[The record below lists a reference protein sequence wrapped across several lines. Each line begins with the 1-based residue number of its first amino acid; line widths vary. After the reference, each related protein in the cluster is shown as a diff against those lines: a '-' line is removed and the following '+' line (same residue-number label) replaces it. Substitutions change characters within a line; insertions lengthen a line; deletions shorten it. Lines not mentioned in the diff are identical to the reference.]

1 MIAIL
6 RGIPEEYVDLTARA
20 LQLGGFRFIEVTLN
34 SPGALR
40 TIWIRLV
47 DRAHH
52 HSAFRRDWHGPWTD
66 NDADSDTS
74 GGRAAIRGSAD
85 VLHASSRRGRR
96 EMELDRIASW
106 RSHIIND
113 CRGIDLDYG
122 LQYGGPLM
130 LKQAALQLETL
141 VRRALGGVG
150 KGALLV
156 ADAEFIERGGAAS
169 AVIAAL
175 APYFLNA
182 DEATR
187 EKINKFLQEHLLLST
202 LEYEEK
208 VYRVTIELRR
218 FMVHDLGVRLE
229 RIK

>member
-1 MIAIL
+1 
-6 RGIPEEYVDLTARA
+6 
-20 LQLGGFRFIEVTLN
+20 
-34 SPGALR
+34 
-40 TIWIRLV
+40 
-47 DRAHH
+47 
-52 HSAFRRDWHGPWTD
+52 
-66 NDADSDTS
+66 
-74 GGRAAIRGSAD
+74 
-85 VLHASSRRGRR
+85 
-96 EMELDRIASW
+96 
-106 RSHIIND
+106 
-113 CRGIDLDYG
+113 
-122 LQYGGPLM
+122 M

-202 LEYEEK
+202 LQYEEK